1 MIKYEKI
8 RKEIINTGLKMVN
21 NHMTAGTWGNISARV
36 DGEELMAITPSG
48 VDYDKISSEDI
59 VIMDFEGNIIDGQLK
74 PSIEFSMHAL
84 ILKYRKDINAVVHTH
99 SEYATSF
106 AIARKSIPPCVE
118 DMVQIVGGEVKVSEY
133 FLPGTKELGISVI
146 DALEDRNAA
155 LLASHGCVS
164 LGTTLNEAL
173 KTSIIVEKAAKQI
186 IFAKLIGN
194 PIEICDEDVK
204 YMREFYLNSYGQK

>member
-1 MIKYEKI
+1 MIKYEKA
-8 RKEIINTGLKMVN
+8 RKDIINTGLKMVN

-36 DGEELMAITPSG
+36 EGEELMAITPSG
-48 VDYDKISSEDI
+48 VAYDMINIEDI
-59 VIMDFEGNIIDGQLK
+59 IIMDFDGNVIDGHLK

-106 AIARKSIPPCVE
+106 AIVRKPIPPCVE

-133 FLPGTKELGISVI
+133 FLPGTKELGIAVL
-146 DALEDRNAA
+146 DALEHRNAA

-164 LGTTLNEAL
+164 LGTTLDEAL

-186 IFAKLIGN
+186 IFAKMIGE
-194 PIEICDEDVK
+194 PIELCVEDVN
-204 YMREFYLNSYGQK
+204 YMRDFYLNSYGQK